1 LTLTAIAPTDAHAA
15 VTFAVS
21 GLPAGATL
29 SAGSYDT
36 HTKTWTISPSETNGL
51 QITLPKD
58 FSGSVTPHITATSSA
73 GHSHSVDVVGSITD
87 TPDTAVIS
95 GTDSANITEDIHVQ
109 SSGVI
114 MTNQNQLNV
123 QDPDA
128 GEALFTPTGT
138 PSGAGSTATGS
149 WVAGD
154 KGIGQFILHADGRW
168 LYKVDNDNTH
178 I

>member
-1 LTLTAIAPTDAHAA
+1 M
-15 VTFAVS
+15 
-21 GLPAGATL
+21 
-29 SAGSYDT
+29 
-36 HTKTWTISPSETNGL
+36 

-114 MTNQNQLNV
+114 MTNQN
-123 QDPDA
+123 
-128 GEALFTPTGT
+128 
-138 PSGAGSTATGS
+138 
-149 WVAGD
+149 
-154 KGIGQFILHADGRW
+154 
-168 LYKVDNDNTH
+168 
-178 I
+178 